1 MKYINII
8 PKEGEKQMAHDRI
21 LALDGPLNFRDIGGY
36 QNDKGQH
43 VKWNK
48 IYRSDS
54 LSSLSDEDQ
63 AKLAERRITVDVD
76 LRSRYEQNSAPD
88 KLWPN
93 VRFVDAHIYSENRK
107 QNKGDN
113 KLYRFV
119 HHIPDMGDNWLGQ
132 IYQQVLLNSH
142 SQHEFAKIFAELIE
156 LPEEDALVYHCS
168 AGKDRTGM
176 TSALILTAL
185 GVDDD
190 TISRD
195 YLLTNELYDFALA
208 KQFPDDNE
216 IVSLVS
222 KMNITKGEGP
232 AIHGITE
239 TIRQGWGSFDSFFK
253 KELGFSQKDLNRFRK
268 MYLE

>member
-93 VRFVDAHIYSENRK
+93 VRFVDAHVYSENRK

>member
-1 MKYINII
+1 
-8 PKEGEKQMAHDRI
+8 MAHDRI

>member
-1 MKYINII
+1 MK
-8 PKEGEKQMAHDRI
+8 HDRI

-36 QNDKGQH
+36 QNDKDQH

-54 LSSLSDEDQ
+54 LSSLSKEDQ
-63 AKLAERRITVDVD
+63 EKLVERRITVDVD
-76 LRSRYEQNSAPD
+76 LRSKYEQNSAPD
-88 KLWPN
+88 KLWSN

-232 AIHGITE
+232 AIRGITE
-239 TIRQGWGSFDSFFK
+239 TIRQGWGSFDGFFK

>member
-156 LPEEDALVYHCS
+156 LPEEDALVYHYS

>member
-1 MKYINII
+1 MK
-8 PKEGEKQMAHDRI
+8 HDRI

-54 LSSLSDEDQ
+54 LSSLSKEDQ
-63 AKLAERRITVDVD
+63 EKLVERRITVDVD
-76 LRSRYEQNSAPD
+76 LRSKYEQNSAPD
-88 KLWPN
+88 KLWSN

-216 IVSLVS
+216 IASLVS

-232 AIHGITE
+232 AIRGITG
-239 TIRQGWGSFDSFFK
+239 TIRQGWGSFDGFFK

>member
-1 MKYINII
+1 
-8 PKEGEKQMAHDRI
+8 
-21 LALDGPLNFRDIGGY
+21 
-36 QNDKGQH
+36 
-43 VKWNK
+43 
-48 IYRSDS
+48 
-54 LSSLSDEDQ
+54 
-63 AKLAERRITVDVD
+63 
-76 LRSRYEQNSAPD
+76 
-88 KLWPN
+88 
-93 VRFVDAHIYSENRK
+93 
-107 QNKGDN
+107 
-113 KLYRFV
+113 
-119 HHIPDMGDNWLGQ
+119 MGDNWLGQ

-216 IVSLVS
+216 IASLVS

-232 AIHGITE
+232 AIRGITE
-239 TIRQGWGSFDSFFK
+239 TIRQGWGSFDGFFK

-268 MYLE
+268 MYLEQE